1 MTPEAIEELIAALGG
16 LVEILHDADSADR
29 QEVYRQLGLRL
40 TYDPGKQEIRVEVNL
55 HPDQLSAIHDRYHG
69 VTVRVRGG
77 IATNCTCADY
87 PIGETYRLR
96 IGA

>member
-1 MTPEAIEELIAALGG
+1 MTCTDVILGTRR

-55 HPDQLSAIHDRYHG
+55 HPDQLVTVRDRYYG

-77 IATNCTCADY
+77 NEPVSPK
-87 PIGETYRLR
+87 PITFGDVLSFAARN
-96 IGA
+96 